1 MYKLVSSYR
10 ETDEQRKVIDEIVDS
25 IKKGNKFTT
34 LLGVTG
40 SGKTFVMAKVIEK
53 LNLPAL
59 VIAPNKVLAAQLF
72 SEFKNFLPYNRV
84 EYFISFY
91 DFYRP
96 ESYVP
101 SLDLYLEKE
110 AVINMYIDKLRH
122 RATQAV
128 ISDKNT
134 VIVASVSCIYNIGSP
149 EEYMN
154 AYFNIYTNQ
163 QITVDEI
170 THKLV
175 SIYYEQDNYELKPG
189 KFRVR
194 GNNIIIFPQGEDN
207 ALLIELNYDIVE
219 NIYIVNPI
227 DFKKLRKVDL
237 FTIYPAKMFIT
248 TENILK
254 KALKE
259 IQNDLEE
266 RYNQLIKEGRLVEAH
281 RLRTRVEYDLAM
293 LSKFGTCPGIENYSR
308 YLSNRPPN
316 SPPYTLLHYFKDKFL
331 TFIDE
336 SHITISQLKG
346 MYFSDKNRKETLI
359 EYGFRLPSC
368 LDNRP
373 LKFEEFLEFTHN
385 IVFVSATPGDF
396 ELANSN
402 KIVELLVRP
411 TGLVD
416 PEIIILNPE
425 NMAQK
430 ILNIINDEK
439 SKGNRVIVNV
449 LTQKMAEDFC
459 EYLIMN
465 GVKASYI
472 HSKVEP
478 LDRIKI
484 LTDFRKGIYDCL
496 VGVNLLREGLDLPE
510 VSVVIITDGDKQ
522 GFLRSKNSIIQLAG
536 RAARNLVSKVII
548 FANEITKAIQ
558 EAINE
563 TNRRREYQ
571 LNYNKT
577 HKIEPKPLPSKP
589 KDIIKMVFE
598 MLGVDYSSDNKEIL
612 TKLDLLINEEELI
625 LMDDEVFIEY
635 INKLSDKK
643 KKELKQRLT
652 KYMKTLAD
660 NMDFEKAIVIREKLK
675 LF

>member
-10 ETDEQRKVIDEIVDS
+10 ETDEQRRVIDEIVDS
-25 IKKGNKFTT
+25 VKKNNKFTT

-154 AYFNIYTNQ
+154 AYFNIYNNQ
-163 QITVDEI
+163 QITLDEI

-227 DFKKLRKVDL
+227 DFKKLKKVDL

-266 RYNQLIKEGRLVEAH
+266 RYNQLIREGRLVEAH

-396 ELANSN
+396 ELSNSN

-416 PEIIILNPE
+416 PEMILLNPE

-430 ILNIINDEK
+430 ILNIIDDEK

-459 EYLIMN
+459 EYLVMN

-510 VSVVIITDGDKQ
+510 VSVVIIADGDKQ

>member
-10 ETDEQRKVIDEIVDS
+10 ETDEQRRVIDEIVDS
-25 IKKGNKFTT
+25 VKKYNKFTT

-163 QITVDEI
+163 QITLDEI

-175 SIYYEQDNYELKPG
+175 SIYYEQDNYELKSG

-207 ALLIELNYDIVE
+207 ALLVELNYDIVE

-254 KALKE
+254 KALRE

-373 LKFEEFLEFTHN
+373 LKFEEFLEFTNN

-416 PEIIILNPE
+416 PEIIILNTE

-439 SKGNRVIVNV
+439 LKGSRVIVNV

-635 INKLSDKK
+635 VNKLSDKK

>member
-10 ETDEQRKVIDEIVDS
+10 ETDEQRRVIDEIVDS
-25 IKKGNKFTT
+25 VKKDNKFTT

-163 QITVDEI
+163 QITLDEI

-207 ALLIELNYDIVE
+207 ALLVELNYDIVE

-248 TENILK
+248 TEDILK

-259 IQNDLEE
+259 IEKDLEE
-266 RYNQLIKEGRLVEAH
+266 RYNQLVKEGRLVEAH

-396 ELANSN
+396 ELSNSN

-430 ILNIINDEK
+430 ILNIINEEK
-439 SKGNRVIVNV
+439 SKGNRVIANV

-577 HKIEPKPLPSKP
+577 HQIEPKPLPSKP

-598 MLGVDYSSDNKEIL
+598 MLGVDYSSDNEEIL

>member
-10 ETDEQRKVIDEIVDS
+10 ETDEQRRVIDEIVDS
-25 IKKGNKFTT
+25 VKKGNKFTT

-396 ELANSN
+396 ELSNSN

-612 TKLDLLINEEELI
+612 AKLDLLINEEELI

>member
-10 ETDEQRKVIDEIVDS
+10 ETEEQRRVIDEIVNS

-110 AVINMYIDKLRH
+110 VVINMYIDKLRH

-163 QITVDEI
+163 QITLDEI

-207 ALLIELNYDIVE
+207 ALLVELNYDIVE

-227 DFKKLRKVDL
+227 DFKKLRKIDL

-266 RYNQLIKEGRLVEAH
+266 RYNQLVKEGRLVEAH

-396 ELANSN
+396 ELSNSN

-598 MLGVDYSSDNKEIL
+598 MLGVDYSLDNKEIL

>member
-1 MYKLVSSYR
+1 MYRLVSSYK
-10 ETDEQRKVIDEIVDS
+10 ETDQQKRVIDEIVDS
-25 IKKGNKFTT
+25 IKNNNKFTT

-40 SGKTFVMAKVIEK
+40 SGKTFIMAKVIEA
-53 LNLPAL
+53 LNMPAL

-72 SEFKNFLPYNRV
+72 SEFKNFFPYNRV

-110 AVINMYIDKLRH
+110 AIINMYIDKLRH

-134 VIVASVSCIYNIGSP
+134 IIVASVSCIYNIGSP

-154 AYFNIYTNQ
+154 AYFNVYVNQ
-163 QITVDEI
+163 KITVDEI
-170 THKLV
+170 TYKLV
-175 SIYYEQDNYELKPG
+175 SIYYEQDSYELKPG
-189 KFRVR
+189 EFRVR

-207 ALLIELNYDIVE
+207 AILIELDYDIIE
-219 NIYIVNPI
+219 NIYIINPI
-227 DFKKLRKVDL
+227 DFKKIRKVDL

-259 IQNDLEE
+259 IRNDLEE
-266 RYNQLIKEGRLVEAH
+266 RYNQLVKEGKLVEAH

-316 SPPYTLLHYFKDKFL
+316 SPPYTLLHYFKDKFI

-346 MYFSDKNRKETLI
+346 MYFSDRNRKENLI

-373 LKFEEFLEFTHN
+373 LKFEEFLEFTFN

-396 ELANSN
+396 ELSNSN

-416 PEIIILNPE
+416 PEIVLLNPE
-425 NMAQK
+425 NMIDT
-430 ILNIINDEK
+430 ILNIINEER
-439 SKGNRVIVNV
+439 SKGNRVIINV

-459 EYLIMN
+459 EYLVMN
-465 GVKASYI
+465 NVKANYI

-478 LDRIKI
+478 LNRIKI

-548 FANEITKAIQ
+548 FANDLTKALD
-558 EAINE
+558 EAIKE

-571 LNYNKT
+571 INYNKRNS
-577 HKIEPKPLPSKP
+577 IEPKPLPSKP

-598 MLGVDYSSDNKEIL
+598 MLGIDYTDNKDIL
-612 TKLDLLINEEELI
+612 NKLDLIINEEEI
-625 LMDDEVFIEY
+625 ITMDDEVFIEY
-635 INKLSDKK
+635 INKLNDKK
-643 KKELKQRLT
+643 KKELKQKLT
-652 KYMKTLAD
+652 KYMKSLAD
-660 NMDFEKAIVIREKLK
+660 NMDFEKAIIIREKLK

>member
-10 ETDEQRKVIDEIVDS
+10 ETDEQRRVIDEIVDS
-25 IKKGNKFTT
+25 VKKDNKFTT

-40 SGKTFVMAKVIEK
+40 SGKTFVMAKVIQK

-207 ALLIELNYDIVE
+207 SLLIELNYDIVE
-219 NIYIVNPI
+219 NIYILDPI

-248 TENILK
+248 TEDILK

-259 IQNDLEE
+259 IKKDLEE
-266 RYNQLIKEGRLVEAH
+266 RYNQLTKEGRLVEAH

-396 ELANSN
+396 ELSNSN

-430 ILNIINDEK
+430 ILNIIDDEK

-459 EYLIMN
+459 EYLVMN

-635 INKLSDKK
+635 VNKLSDKK

>member
-10 ETDEQRKVIDEIVDS
+10 ETDEQRRVIDEIVDS
-25 IKKGNKFTT
+25 VKKGNKFTT

-163 QITVDEI
+163 QITLDEI

-254 KALKE
+254 KTLKE
-259 IQNDLEE
+259 IQSDLEE
-266 RYNQLIKEGRLVEAH
+266 RYNQLVKEGRLVEAH

-336 SHITISQLKG
+336 SHITIGQLKG

-396 ELANSN
+396 ELSNSN

-439 SKGNRVIVNV
+439 LKGNRVIVNV

-478 LDRIKI
+478 LNRIKI

>member
-10 ETDEQRKVIDEIVDS
+10 ETDEQRRVIDEIVDS
-25 IKKGNKFTT
+25 VKKDNKFTT

-163 QITVDEI
+163 QITLDEI

-175 SIYYEQDNYELKPG
+175 SIYYEQDNYELKSG

-308 YLSNRPPN
+308 YLSNRLPN

-396 ELANSN
+396 ELSNSN
-402 KIVELLVRP
+402 KMVELLVRP

-416 PEIIILNPE
+416 PEIILLNPE

-439 SKGNRVIVNV
+439 SKGNRVIINV

-459 EYLIMN
+459 EYLVMN

-522 GFLRSKNSIIQLAG
+522 GFLRSKNSIIQLSG

>member
-10 ETDEQRKVIDEIVDS
+10 ETDEQRRVIDEIVDS
-25 IKKGNKFTT
+25 VKKDNKFTT

-163 QITVDEI
+163 QITLDEI

-175 SIYYEQDNYELKPG
+175 SIYYEQDNYELKSG

-308 YLSNRPPN
+308 YLSNRLPN

-396 ELANSN
+396 ELSNSN
-402 KIVELLVRP
+402 KMVELLVRP

-416 PEIIILNPE
+416 PEIILLNPE

-439 SKGNRVIVNV
+439 SKGNRVIINV

-459 EYLIMN
+459 EYLVMN

-510 VSVVIITDGDKQ
+510 VSVVIIADGDKQ

-625 LMDDEVFIEY
+625 LMDDEVFIQY

>member
-10 ETDEQRKVIDEIVDS
+10 ETAEQKRVIDEIIDS

-40 SGKTFVMAKVIEK
+40 SGKTFVMAKVIEV
-53 LNLPAL
+53 LDLPVL

-72 SEFKNFLPYNRV
+72 SEFKNFFPYNRV

-96 ESYVP
+96 ESYLP

-134 VIVASVSCIYNIGSP
+134 IIVASVSCIYNIGSP

-154 AYFNIYTNQ
+154 SYFNVYANQ
-163 QITVDEI
+163 KISIDEI
-170 THKLV
+170 TYKLV
-175 SIYYEQDNYELKPG
+175 SIYYEQDTYELKPG

-207 ALLIELNYDIVE
+207 PILIELDYDIIE
-219 NIYIVNPI
+219 NIYIINPI
-227 DFKKLRKVDL
+227 DFKKIRKVDL

-248 TENILK
+248 TTDILK
-254 KALKE
+254 KALTE
-259 IQNDLEE
+259 IENDLEK

-316 SPPYTLLHYFKDKFL
+316 SPPYTLLHYFKDKFI

-336 SHITISQLKG
+336 SHITIAQLKG
-346 MYFSDKNRKETLI
+346 MYFSDKNRKEILI

-373 LKFEEFLEFTHN
+373 LKFEEFLEFTNN

-396 ELANSN
+396 ELSNSN

-411 TGLVD
+411 TGLID

-425 NMAQK
+425 NMIQM
-430 ILNIINDEK
+430 ILNIINEEK

-459 EYLIMN
+459 EYLVMS

-478 LDRIKI
+478 LNRIKI

-548 FANEITKAIQ
+548 FANDLTKALD
-558 EAINE
+558 EAIKE

-571 LNYNKT
+571 INYNKSNS
-577 HKIEPKPLPSKP
+577 IEPKPLPSKP

-598 MLGVDYSSDNKEIL
+598 MLGIDYSSDNKEIL
-612 TKLDLLINEEELI
+612 TKLDLFINEEELI
-625 LMDDEVFIEY
+625 LMDDEFFIEY
-635 INKLSDKK
+635 INKLSGKK

-652 KYMKTLAD
+652 RYMRTLAD
-660 NMDFEKAIVIREKLK
+660 NMDFEKAIFIREKLK

>member
-10 ETDEQRKVIDEIVDS
+10 ETAEQKRVIDEIIDS

-40 SGKTFVMAKVIEK
+40 SGKTFVMAKVIEV
-53 LNLPAL
+53 LDLPVL

-72 SEFKNFLPYNRV
+72 SEFKNFFPYNRV

-96 ESYVP
+96 ESYLP

-134 VIVASVSCIYNIGSP
+134 IIVASVSCIYNIGSP

-154 AYFNIYTNQ
+154 AYFNVYANQ
-163 QITVDEI
+163 KISIDEI
-170 THKLV
+170 TYKLV
-175 SIYYEQDNYELKPG
+175 SIYYEQDTYELKPG

-207 ALLIELNYDIVE
+207 PILIELDYDIIE
-219 NIYIVNPI
+219 NIYIINPI
-227 DFKKLRKVDL
+227 DFKKIRKVDL

-248 TENILK
+248 TTDILK
-254 KALKE
+254 KALTE
-259 IQNDLEE
+259 IENDLEK

-316 SPPYTLLHYFKDKFL
+316 SPPYTLLHYFKDKFI

-336 SHITISQLKG
+336 SHITIAQLKG
-346 MYFSDKNRKETLI
+346 MYFSDKNRKEILI

-373 LKFEEFLEFTHN
+373 LKFEEFLEFTNN

-396 ELANSN
+396 ELSNSN

-411 TGLVD
+411 TGLID

-425 NMAQK
+425 NMIQM
-430 ILNIINDEK
+430 ILNIINEEK

-459 EYLIMN
+459 EYLVMS

-478 LDRIKI
+478 LNRIKI

-548 FANEITKAIQ
+548 FANDLTKALD
-558 EAINE
+558 EAIKE

-571 LNYNKT
+571 INYNKSNS
-577 HKIEPKPLPSKP
+577 IEPKPLPSKP

-598 MLGVDYSSDNKEIL
+598 MLGIDYSSDNKEIL
-612 TKLDLLINEEELI
+612 TKLDLFINEEELI
-625 LMDDEVFIEY
+625 LMDDEFFIEY
-635 INKLSDKK
+635 INKLSGKK

-652 KYMKTLAD
+652 RYMRTLAD
-660 NMDFEKAIVIREKLK
+660 NMDFEKAIFIREKLK

>member
-1 MYKLVSSYR
+1 MYRLVSSYI
-10 ETDEQRKVIDEIVDS
+10 ETDEQRRVIDEIVDS
-25 IKKGNKFTT
+25 VKKDNKFTT

-425 NMAQK
+425 NMTQK
-430 ILNIINDEK
+430 ILNIVNDEK

-510 VSVVIITDGDKQ
+510 VSVVIIADGDKQ

-625 LMDDEVFIEY
+625 LMDDEVFIQY

-652 KYMKTLAD
+652 KYMKNLAD

>member
-10 ETDEQRKVIDEIVDS
+10 ETDEQRRVIDEIVNS

-163 QITVDEI
+163 QITLDEI

-207 ALLIELNYDIVE
+207 ALLVELNYDIVE

-254 KALKE
+254 KAIKE

-293 LSKFGTCPGIENYSR
+293 ISKFGTCPGIENYSR

-402 KIVELLVRP
+402 KIIELLVRP

-430 ILNIINDEK
+430 ILNIINEEK
-439 SKGNRVIVNV
+439 LKGNRVIVNV
-449 LTQKMAEDFC
+449 LTQKIAEDFC

-510 VSVVIITDGDKQ
+510 VAVVIIADGDKQ

-577 HKIEPKPLPSKP
+577 HQIEPKPLPSKP

>member
-416 PEIIILNPE
+416 PEIVILNPE

>member
-1 MYKLVSSYR
+1 MYNLVSNYK
-10 ETDEQRKVIDEIVDS
+10 ETDEQRRVINEIVQS
-25 IKKGNKFTT
+25 IKKNNKFTT

-40 SGKTFVMAKVIEK
+40 SGKTFVMAKVIEA
-53 LNLPAL
+53 LDLPAL

-72 SEFKNFLPYNRV
+72 SEFKNFFPHNRV

-134 VIVASVSCIYNIGSP
+134 IIVASVSCIYNIGSP
-149 EEYMN
+149 EEYIN
-154 AYFNIYTNQ
+154 SYFNIYINQ
-163 QITVDEI
+163 KITTDEI
-170 THKLV
+170 TYKLV
-175 SIYYEQDNYELKPG
+175 SIYYEQDNYELNPG

-194 GNNIIIFPQGEDN
+194 GNNIIVFPQGEDN
-207 ALLIELNYDIVE
+207 PILIELDYDTVE
-219 NIYIVNPI
+219 NIYIINYP

-248 TENILK
+248 SEEILK
-254 KALKE
+254 KAIKE
-259 IQNDLEE
+259 IRQDLEQ
-266 RYNQLIKEGRLVEAH
+266 RYNELIKEGKLVEAQ

-316 SPPYTLLHYFKDKFL
+316 SPPYTLLHYFKDKFI

-373 LKFEEFLEFTHN
+373 LRFQEFLEFTHN

-396 ELANSN
+396 ELSNSN

-416 PEIIILNPE
+416 PEVIILKPDNIVE
-425 NMAQK
+425 T
-430 ILNIINDEK
+430 ILNEINQEK
-439 SKGNRVIVNV
+439 SKGNRVIINV

-465 GVKASYI
+465 GVKSAYI

-484 LTDFRKGIYDCL
+484 LTDFRKGVYDCL

-510 VSVVIITDGDKQ
+510 VSTVIITDGDKQ

-548 FANEITKAIQ
+548 FANEITKALSD
-558 EAINE
+558 AIAE

-571 LNYNKT
+571 LNYNKMNS
-577 HKIEPKPLPSKP
+577 IEPKPLPAKP

-598 MLGVDYSSDNKEIL
+598 MLGVDYKDNKELL
-612 TKLDLLINEEELI
+612 TKVDLLISEEEI
-625 LMDDEVFIEY
+625 AFVDDEIFIEY
-635 INKLSDKK
+635 INRLSEKK
-643 KKELKQRLT
+643 KKDLKQRLT
-652 KYMKTLAD
+652 KYMKSLAD
-660 NMDFEKAIVIREKLK
+660 NMDFEKAIVIREKIK
-675 LF
+675 LLN

>member
-207 ALLIELNYDIVE
+207 ALLVELNYDIVE

-248 TENILK
+248 TEDILK

-259 IQNDLEE
+259 IEKDLEE
-266 RYNQLIKEGRLVEAH
+266 RYNQLVKEGRLVEAH

-635 INKLSDKK
+635 INKISDKK

>member
-1 MYKLVSSYR
+1 
-10 ETDEQRKVIDEIVDS
+10 
-25 IKKGNKFTT
+25 
-34 LLGVTG
+34 
-40 SGKTFVMAKVIEK
+40 
-53 LNLPAL
+53 
-59 VIAPNKVLAAQLF
+59 
-72 SEFKNFLPYNRV
+72 
-84 EYFISFY
+84 
-91 DFYRP
+91 
-96 ESYVP
+96 
-101 SLDLYLEKE
+101 
-110 AVINMYIDKLRH
+110 
-122 RATQAV
+122 
-128 ISDKNT
+128 
-134 VIVASVSCIYNIGSP
+134 
-149 EEYMN
+149 
-154 AYFNIYTNQ
+154 
-163 QITVDEI
+163 
-170 THKLV
+170 
-175 SIYYEQDNYELKPG
+175 
-189 KFRVR
+189 
-194 GNNIIIFPQGEDN
+194 
-207 ALLIELNYDIVE
+207 
-219 NIYIVNPI
+219 
-227 DFKKLRKVDL
+227 
-237 FTIYPAKMFIT
+237 
-248 TENILK
+248 
-254 KALKE
+254 
-259 IQNDLEE
+259 
-266 RYNQLIKEGRLVEAH
+266 
-281 RLRTRVEYDLAM
+281 
-293 LSKFGTCPGIENYSR
+293 
-308 YLSNRPPN
+308 
-316 SPPYTLLHYFKDKFL
+316 
-331 TFIDE
+331 
-336 SHITISQLKG
+336 
-346 MYFSDKNRKETLI
+346 
-359 EYGFRLPSC
+359 
-368 LDNRP
+368 
-373 LKFEEFLEFTHN
+373 
-385 IVFVSATPGDF
+385 
-396 ELANSN
+396 
-402 KIVELLVRP
+402 
-411 TGLVD
+411 
-416 PEIIILNPE
+416 
-425 NMAQK
+425 MAQK

-510 VSVVIITDGDKQ
+510 VSVVIIADGDKQ

>member
-10 ETDEQRKVIDEIVDS
+10 ETDEQRRVIDEIVDS
-25 IKKGNKFTT
+25 VKKDNKFTT

-396 ELANSN
+396 ELSNSN

-411 TGLVD
+411 T
-416 PEIIILNPE
+416 
-425 NMAQK
+425 
-430 ILNIINDEK
+430 
-439 SKGNRVIVNV
+439 
-449 LTQKMAEDFC
+449 
-459 EYLIMN
+459 
-465 GVKASYI
+465 
-472 HSKVEP
+472 
-478 LDRIKI
+478 
-484 LTDFRKGIYDCL
+484 
-496 VGVNLLREGLDLPE
+496 
-510 VSVVIITDGDKQ
+510 
-522 GFLRSKNSIIQLAG
+522 
-536 RAARNLVSKVII
+536 
-548 FANEITKAIQ
+548 
-558 EAINE
+558 
-563 TNRRREYQ
+563 
-571 LNYNKT
+571 
-577 HKIEPKPLPSKP
+577 
-589 KDIIKMVFE
+589 
-598 MLGVDYSSDNKEIL
+598 
-612 TKLDLLINEEELI
+612 
-625 LMDDEVFIEY
+625 
-635 INKLSDKK
+635 
-643 KKELKQRLT
+643 
-652 KYMKTLAD
+652 
-660 NMDFEKAIVIREKLK
+660 
-675 LF
+675 

>member
-10 ETDEQRKVIDEIVDS
+10 ETDEQRRVIDEIVDS
-25 IKKGNKFTT
+25 VKKDNKFTT

-163 QITVDEI
+163 QITLDEI

-281 RLRTRVEYDLAM
+281 RLRIRVEYDLAM

-396 ELANSN
+396 ELSNSN

-411 TGLVD
+411 TGLID
-416 PEIIILNPE
+416 PEIILLNPE

-430 ILNIINDEK
+430 ILNIINEEK

-459 EYLIMN
+459 EYLVMN

-510 VSVVIITDGDKQ
+510 VSVVIVTDGDKQ
-522 GFLRSKNSIIQLAG
+522 GFLRSKNSIIQLSG

-548 FANEITKAIQ
+548 LANEITKAIQ

-598 MLGVDYSSDNKEIL
+598 MLGVDYSLDNKEIL
-612 TKLDLLINEEELI
+612 NKLDLLINEEELI
-625 LMDDEVFIEY
+625 LMDDEVFIQY

>member
-10 ETDEQRKVIDEIVDS
+10 ETDEQRRVIDEIVDS
-25 IKKGNKFTT
+25 VKKGNKFTT

-163 QITVDEI
+163 QITLDEI

-254 KALKE
+254 KTLKE
-259 IQNDLEE
+259 IQSDLEE
-266 RYNQLIKEGRLVEAH
+266 RYNQLVKEGKLVEAH

-396 ELANSN
+396 ELSNSN

-522 GFLRSKNSIIQLAG
+522 GFLRSKNSIIQLSG

-598 MLGVDYSSDNKEIL
+598 MLGVDYSSDKKEIL

>member
-1 MYKLVSSYR
+1 MYKLVSNYK
-10 ETDEQRKVIDEIVDS
+10 ETDEQKRVIDEIVQS
-25 IKKGNKFTT
+25 IRENSKFTT

-53 LNLPAL
+53 LDLPAL

-72 SEFKNFLPYNRV
+72 SEFKNFFPYNRV

-134 VIVASVSCIYNIGSP
+134 IIVASVSCIYNIGSP
-149 EEYMN
+149 QEYMN
-154 AYFNIYTNQ
+154 SYFNIYINQ
-163 QITVDEI
+163 KITIDEI
-170 THKLV
+170 TYKLV

-189 KFRVR
+189 KFILR

-207 ALLIELNYDIVE
+207 PVLVELDYDIIE
-219 NIYIVNPI
+219 NIYIINYP

-248 TENILK
+248 SESILK
-254 KALKE
+254 KAIKE
-259 IQNDLEE
+259 IKQDLEK
-266 RYNQLIKEGRLVEAH
+266 RYNELTKEGKLVEAH

-316 SPPYTLLHYFKDKFL
+316 SPPYTLLHYFKDKFI

-373 LKFEEFLEFTHN
+373 LKFEEFLEISYN

-396 ELANSN
+396 EINNSN
-402 KIVELLVRP
+402 KVVELLVRP

-416 PEIIILNPE
+416 PEIVILKPDNIIQIILNV
-425 NMAQK
+425 
-430 ILNIINDEK
+430 INQEK
-439 SKGNRVIVNV
+439 SKGNRVIINV
-449 LTQKMAEDFC
+449 LTQKMAEDFS

-465 GVKASYI
+465 GVKSAYI

-484 LTDFRKGIYDCL
+484 LTDFRKGDYDCL

-510 VSVVIITDGDKQ
+510 VSTVIITDGDKQ

-548 FANEITKAIQ
+548 FANEITKALND
-558 EAINE
+558 AILE

-571 LNYNKT
+571 LNYNK
-577 HKIEPKPLPSKP
+577 INSIQPKPLPSKP

-598 MLGVDYSSDNKEIL
+598 MLGIDYTDNKDL
-612 TKLDLLINEEELI
+612 LSKVDLLINEEELAFV
-625 LMDDEVFIEY
+625 DDEVFIEY
-635 INKLSDKK
+635 INRLTEKK
-643 KKELKQRLT
+643 KKDLKQKLT
-652 KYMKTLAD
+652 KYMKNLAD

-675 LF
+675 LFQ